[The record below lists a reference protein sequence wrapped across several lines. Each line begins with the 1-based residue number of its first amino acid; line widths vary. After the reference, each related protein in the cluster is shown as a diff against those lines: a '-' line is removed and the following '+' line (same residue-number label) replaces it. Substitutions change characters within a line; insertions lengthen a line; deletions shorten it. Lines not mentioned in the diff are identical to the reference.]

1 MPFLKK
7 SQFMSNLFGNRIN
20 ISETGSGFSNNQAIG
35 KLPNPLPTPLL
46 LNLGCGRD
54 IREGFVNIDL
64 FSDDPRV
71 VYMDIRKLEFEDNSA
86 DLILASDI
94 LEHFSHRD
102 VEQILSEWVRVLK
115 PNGEIIVR
123 SPSLKLQVDAYLRGD
138 WDAYVASYMIYGGQ
152 TNPGD
157 YHCVGFDEKS
167 IGELFSKVGLELFS
181 YEEQN
186 IPQNKGYINLN
197 FVARGRKKLTTKEN
211 LESKRETIDLFSEI
225 EENEYT
231 NSDNSYNISMLE
243 ELVGIDSDEKKPKFN
258 IVWEGSQFIYH
269 SLALI
274 NRELCSQIIDSGL
287 ANLTIIPYEPDQF
300 SPIGNKKY
308 EKLATCDIRFKPEV
322 SEEIS
327 RLPYLW
333 IRHQWPPK
341 KEPPLGA
348 KWIIMQPWELSQLRK
363 DFIESFSQADQIWT
377 PSNYSRQAMINS
389 GLDFNKVQI
398 VPNGI
403 DNKLFTPIGEKYKL
417 DTYKKLKF
425 LYCGGTIYRKGIDIL
440 LKAYIKAF
448 TRNDEVCLVIKDM
461 GGDSFYRG
469 QNAEQMI
476 IEIQKNPNAPEIIY
490 IKEYLTEK
498 DIASLYR
505 ACNVFVSPYRG
516 EGFSLPTL
524 EAMACGLPVIVT
536 EGGST
541 EDFTISSFSV
551 KIPAEKKS
559 VGNYYGREEL
569 TGEAFLL
576 EPDEN
581 ALVEILKRFYK
592 APNSFLSRGLIASAY
607 ARENWNWQKSAL
619 KMFSLI
625 DGLYETN
632 FASIAQKSIENHP
645 DFLIELG
652 RAEDEFINDNFELAY
667 EIYTKNIDYVDYPKL
682 KRHIAK
688 RIAQCLIYL
697 NDFETSRQILDTL
710 DEEEDYDK
718 YYLESLYYSLQY
730 HSTEALEFITKSMDY
745 WHIHKFSSTLG
756 YSLDDLLVI
765 TGNLFISTKEN
776 YIDALDV
783 YELALK
789 ENPEN
794 TLACY
799 GSAMA
804 LYSLNFLE
812 QARIMVEWAIKI
824 DPNFQDAI
832 LLKEL
837 IEGKLE
843 KDQPN

>member
-1 MPFLKK
+1 MPISKK
-7 SQFMSNLFGNRIN
+7 SMFMSNLFGNRIN
-20 ISETGSGFSNNQAIG
+20 ISETGFGFSNNQAKG
-35 KLPNPLPTPLL
+35 VLPNPLPSPLL
-46 LNLGCGRD
+46 LNLGCGKDVRD
-54 IREGFVNIDL
+54 GFINIDL

-71 VYMDIRKLEFEDNSA
+71 VYMDIRKLEFEDNTG

-102 VEQILSEWVRVLK
+102 VEKVLAEWVRVLK

-123 SPSLKLQVDAYLRGD
+123 SPSLKLQIDAYLRGD
-138 WDAYVASYMIYGGQ
+138 WDASVASYMIYGGQ

-167 IGELFSKVGLELFS
+167 ITDLFKKVGLELIS
-181 YEEQN
+181 YEEQD
-186 IPQNKGYINLN
+186 IPQDKGFINLN
-197 FVARGRKKLTTKEN
+197 FIARGKKISQNNIDMPNKN
-211 LESKRETIDLFSEI
+211 DMIDLFSNI
-225 EENEYT
+225 E
-231 NSDNSYNISMLE
+231 DNSYNISMLE
-243 ELVGIDSDEKKPKFN
+243 ELVGMEKDDNKPKLN

-274 NRELCSQIIDSGL
+274 NRELCLKIIDTGI

-300 SPIGNKKY
+300 APQKNEKF
-308 EKLATCDIRFKPEV
+308 EKLASCDIRYKQEV
-322 SEEIS
+322 SSEIS

-341 KEPPLGA
+341 KERPLGA
-348 KWIIMQPWELSQLRK
+348 KWVIMQPWELTQLRK
-363 DFIESFSQADQIWT
+363 DFIETFNEADQIWT
-377 PSNYSRQAMINS
+377 PSNYSRQCMINS

-403 DNKLFTPIGEKYKL
+403 DPKLFTPIGEKYKL

-440 LKAYIKAF
+440 LKAYLKAF
-448 TRNDEVCLVIKDM
+448 TRNDEVCLVVKDM

-469 QNAEQMI
+469 QSAEQMI
-476 IEIQKNPNAPEIIY
+476 EEIKRNPSAPEIIY
-490 IKEYLTEK
+490 IKEYLTEEEM
-498 DIASLYR
+498 ASLYR

-536 EGGST
+536 DGGAT

-559 VGNYYGREEL
+559 VGNFYGEYEL
-569 TGEAFLL
+569 TGEAYLL
-576 EPDEN
+576 EPDEL
-581 ALVEILKRFYK
+581 ALTEILRRFYK

-607 ARENWNWQKSAL
+607 ARENWNWHKSAL

-632 FASIAQKSIENHP
+632 FAAITQKSLTYSSDYIIE
-645 DFLIELG
+645 IG
-652 RAEDEFINDNFELAY
+652 RAEDEFINDNFEIAY
-667 EIYTKNIDYVDYPKL
+667 GIYSKNIDYIENPKL
-682 KRHIAK
+682 NRHITK
-688 RIAQCLIYL
+688 RIIQCQMYL
-697 NDFETSRQILDTL
+697 NDFETARDILDTL
-710 DEEEDYDK
+710 DAEEDYDK
-718 YYLESLYYSLQY
+718 YYLETLYYSLQNQ
-730 HSTEALEFITKSMDY
+730 STEALEFITKSMNY

-765 TGNLFISTKEN
+765 TGNLLISTKEN

-794 TLACY
+794 SLACY

-804 LYSLNFLE
+804 LFSLNFLE
-812 QARIMVEWAIKI
+812 QALIMVDWAIKI
-824 DPNFQDAI
+824 NPNFQDAI
-832 LLKEL
+832 LLKDL

-843 KDQPN
+843 KDQSN

>member
-1 MPFLKK
+1 MPVLKK
-7 SQFMSNLFGNRIN
+7 SLFMSNLFGNRIN
-20 ISETGSGFSNNQAIG
+20 ISENGFGFSNNQAKG
-35 KLPNPLPTPLL
+35 KLPNPLPSPLL
-46 LNLGCGRD
+46 INLGCGKD
-54 IREGFVNIDL
+54 IRDGFLNIDL

-71 VYMDIRKLEFEDNSA
+71 VYMDIRKLEFEDGSV

-94 LEHFSHRD
+94 LEHFSHRE
-102 VEQILSEWVRVLK
+102 VEQVMNEWVRVLK

-138 WDAYVASYMIYGGQ
+138 WDAPVASYMIYGGQ

-167 IGELFSKVGLELFS
+167 IRDLFYEVGLELNS
-181 YEEQN
+181 YEEQD
-186 IPQNKGYINLN
+186 IPQDKGYINLN
-197 FVARGRKKLTTKEN
+197 FVARGKKIVTKNDSYTNKGE
-211 LESKRETIDLFSEI
+211 IVDLFSET
-225 EENEYT
+225 E
-231 NSDNSYNISMLE
+231 DNIYNISILE
-243 ELVGIDSDEKKPKFN
+243 ELVGMNQAENNPELN

-269 SLALI
+269 SFALV
-274 NRELCSQIIDSGL
+274 NRELCSSIIDSGI
-287 ANLTIIPYEPDQF
+287 ANLTIIPYESDQF
-300 SPIGNKKY
+300 SPIGN
-308 EKLATCDIRFKPEV
+308 EKFEKIASCDIRYKKEV
-322 SEEIS
+322 PDEIS

-348 KWIIMQPWELSQLRK
+348 KWVIMQPWELSQLRK
-363 DFIESFSQADQIWT
+363 DFIDTFTQADQIWT
-377 PSNYSRQAMINS
+377 PSNYSRQCMINS

-403 DNKLFTPIGEKYKL
+403 NPIIFTPIGEKYKL

-440 LKAYIKAF
+440 LRAYLKAF
-448 TRNDEVCLVIKDM
+448 TRNDEVCLVVKDM

-476 IEIQKNPNAPEIIY
+476 EDFKKNPNAPEIIY
-490 IKEYLTEK
+490 IKEYLAENE
-498 DIASLYR
+498 IASLYR

-524 EAMACGLPVIVT
+524 ESMACGLPVIVT

-541 EDFTISSFSV
+541 EDFAISSFSV
-551 KIPAEKKS
+551 KIPAEQKS
-559 VGNYYGREEL
+559 VGSQYGQYEL
-569 TGEAFLL
+569 TGEAYLL
-576 EPDEN
+576 EPNEEE
-581 ALVEILKRFYK
+581 LTEILKRFYK

-632 FASIAQKSIENHP
+632 FASIAQNSLSSEP

-667 EIYTKNIDYVDYPKL
+667 PIFTKNIDYVKNPKL
-682 KRHIAK
+682 NRHIAN
-688 RIAQCLIYL
+688 RIVQCLMYL
-697 NDFETSRQILDTL
+697 NNFETARDILDTL

-718 YYLESLYYSLQY
+718 YYLEALFYSLQNQ
-730 HSTEALEFITKSMDY
+730 STEALEFITKSMNY

-794 TLACY
+794 VLACY

-804 LYSLNFLE
+804 LFNLNFLE
-812 QARIMVEWAIKI
+812 QAREMVDWAIKI
-824 DPNFQDAI
+824 DPNLQDAL

>member
-1 MPFLKK
+1 M
-7 SQFMSNLFGNRIN
+7 FMSNLFGNRIN
-20 ISETGSGFSNNQAIG
+20 IIEKGFGFSNNKAIG

-46 LNLGCGRD
+46 LNLGCGND
-54 IREGFVNIDL
+54 IRDGFVNIDL
-64 FSDDPRV
+64 YSDDPRV
-71 VYMDIRKLEFEDNSA
+71 VYMDIRKLEIDDNSA

-94 LEHFSHRD
+94 LEHFSHRE
-102 VEQILSEWVRVLK
+102 VEQILAEWVRVLK

-123 SPSLKLQVDAYLRGD
+123 SPSLKLQVNAYLRGD
-138 WDAYVASYMIYGGQ
+138 WDASVASYMIYGGQ

-157 YHCVGFDEKS
+157 YHCVGFDEHS
-167 IGELFSKVGLELFS
+167 IKRLFEKVGLTFTS
-181 YEEQN
+181 YEEQD
-186 IPQNKGYINLN
+186 IPQDKGYINLN
-197 FVARGRKKLTTKEN
+197 FVARGKKVVEVKEIKLEKEN
-211 LESKRETIDLFSEI
+211 ELLNLFSNI
-225 EENEYT
+225 ED
-231 NSDNSYNISMLE
+231 NSDKEDNSYNISMLE
-243 ELVGIDSDEKKPKFN
+243 ELVGMEKEDDKPKLN

-274 NRELCSQIIDSGL
+274 NRELCSKIIDSKI

-300 SPIGNKKY
+300 SPNGNTKF
-308 EKLATCDIRFKPEV
+308 EKLAANDIRFKPEV

-333 IRHQWPPK
+333 VRHQWPPK
-341 KEPPLGA
+341 HEPPKGA

-363 DFIESFSQADQIWT
+363 DFVEPFSKADQIWT
-377 PSNYSRQAMINS
+377 PSNYSRQCMIDS

-403 DNKLFTPIGEKYKL
+403 DPELFKPIGEKYKL

-440 LKAYIKAF
+440 LKAYLKAF
-448 TRNDEVCLVIKDM
+448 TRNDEVCLVVKDM
-461 GGDSFYRG
+461 GGESFYRG

-476 IEIQKNPNAPEIIY
+476 EEIKSNPQAPEIIY
-490 IKEYLTEK
+490 IKEYLTEEE
-498 DIASLYR
+498 IASLYR

-536 EGGST
+536 DGGAT

-551 KIPAEKKS
+551 KIPSEKKS
-559 VGNYYGREEL
+559 VGNFYGQYEL
-569 TGEAFLL
+569 TGAAYLL
-576 EPDEN
+576 EPSEEE
-581 ALVEILKRFYK
+581 LIEILKRFYK
-592 APNSFLSRGLIASAY
+592 SPNSFVSRGLIASAY
-607 ARENWNWQKSAL
+607 ARGMWNWRNSTL

-625 DGLYETN
+625 DGLYDTN
-632 FASIAQKSIENHP
+632 YATKVQENLPPQSDFMIE
-645 DFLIELG
+645 IG
-652 RAEDEFINDNFELAY
+652 KAEDEFINDNFELAY
-667 EIYTKNIDYVDYPKL
+667 ELYTKNIDNVENSKL
-682 KRHIAK
+682 NRHIAK
-688 RIAQCLIYL
+688 RIVQCLIYM
-697 NDFETSRQILDTL
+697 NDFETSRDILDTL

-718 YYLESLYYSLQY
+718 YYLETLYYSLQDK
-730 HSTEALEFITKSMDY
+730 STEALENVTKSMNY

-765 TGNLFISTKEN
+765 TGNLLISTKEN
-776 YIDALDV
+776 YIEALDV

-794 TLACY
+794 SLACY

-804 LYSLNFLE
+804 LFNLNFVE
-812 QARIMVEWAIKI
+812 QAQIMVDWAIKL

>member
-1 MPFLKK
+1 MRLPKEK
-7 SQFMSNLFGNRIN
+7 CSMGDLFGNRLN
-20 ISETGSGFSNNQAIG
+20 LVNSDFGFSNKKATG
-35 KLPNPLPTPLL
+35 RLPNPLPSPLM

-54 IREGFVNIDL
+54 IRVGFINIDL

-71 VYMDIRKLEFEDNSA
+71 VYMDIRKLEFEDNLA
-86 DLILASDI
+86 DFILASDI

-102 VEQILSEWVRVLK
+102 VENVLAEWVRVLK

-123 SPSLKLQVDAYLRGD
+123 SPSLRLQANAYLRGD
-138 WDAYVASYMIYGGQ
+138 WDAAVASYMIYGGQ

-167 IGELFSKVGLELFS
+167 IASLFEKVGLELISF
-181 YEEQN
+181 EEQD

-197 FVARGRKKLTTKEN
+197 FIARGRKKSPEHNKEIITDDIIDVEASN
-211 LESKRETIDLFSEI
+211 IES
-225 EENEYT
+225 NA
-231 NSDNSYNISMLE
+231 YNIAMLE
-243 ELVGIDSDEKKPKFN
+243 ELVGMDGKEDKPKLN

-274 NRELCSQIIDSGL
+274 NRELCTKIIESKV

-300 SPIGNKKY
+300 LPWGNPKY
-308 EKLATCDIRFKPEV
+308 EKLAECDIRYKSEV

-341 KEPPLGA
+341 SEPPKGA
-348 KWIIMQPWELSQLRK
+348 KWVIMQPWEFSQLRK
-363 DFIESFSQADQIWT
+363 DFVEFFAQADQIWT
-377 PSNYSRQAMINS
+377 PSNYSRQCMINS

-403 DNKLFTPIGEKYKL
+403 DPTIFKPIGEKYKL
-417 DTYKKLKF
+417 NTYKKLKF
-425 LYCGGTIYRKGIDIL
+425 FYCGGTIYRKGIDIL
-440 LKAYIKAF
+440 LRAYLKAF
-448 TRNDEVCLVIKDM
+448 TKNDEVCLVVKDM
-461 GGDSFYRG
+461 GGESFYRG

-476 IEIQKNPNAPEIIY
+476 AEIQKNPDAPEIIY
-490 IKEYLTEK
+490 IKDYLTEEE
-498 DIASLYR
+498 IASLYR

-541 EDFTISSFSV
+541 EDFTISTFSV
-551 KIPAEKKS
+551 KIPSEKKS
-559 VGNYYGREEL
+559 IGNRIGEYEL

-576 EPDEN
+576 EPSEDD
-581 ALVEILKRFYK
+581 LVEILKRFYK
-592 APNSFLSRGLIASAY
+592 SPNSFLSRGLIASAY
-607 ARENWNWQKSAL
+607 ARQNWNWSKSAL

-632 FASIAQKSIENHP
+632 LSSIAKKNLKEYS
-645 DFLIELG
+645 DYLIELG
-652 RAEDEFINDNFELAY
+652 RAEDEFINDNFEIANQ
-667 EIYTKNIDYVDYPKL
+667 IYSQNIDFIDNEKL
-682 KRHIAK
+682 KKHITK
-688 RIAQCLIYL
+688 RIVQCLL
-697 NDFETSRQILDTL
+697 FQNDFDKAREILDTI

-718 YYLESLYYSLQY
+718 YYLETLYHSLQNQ
-730 HSTEALEFITKSMDY
+730 STEALEFITKSLNH
-745 WHIHKFSSTLG
+745 WKIRKFTSTLG

-765 TGNLFISTKEN
+765 TGNLLISTKEN
-776 YIDALDV
+776 YIEALDV

-794 TLACY
+794 HLACY
-799 GSAMA
+799 GAAMS
-804 LYSLNFLE
+804 LFNLNFLE
-812 QARIMVEWAIKI
+812 QAKTMVDWAVKLN
-824 DPNFQDAI
+824 PNFQDAI
-832 LLKEL
+832 VLKEL
-837 IEGKLE
+837 IEGKLG